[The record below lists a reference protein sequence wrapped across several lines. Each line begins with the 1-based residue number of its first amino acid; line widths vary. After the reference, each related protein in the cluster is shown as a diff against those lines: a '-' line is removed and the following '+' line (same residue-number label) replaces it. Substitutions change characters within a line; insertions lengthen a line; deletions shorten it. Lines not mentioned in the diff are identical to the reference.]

1 MTAQNN
7 IFTGFNLRLILA
19 GILMLLLIMT
29 GSVGADEPVEIPLQ
43 ETKIVAGANL
53 ATYEDAN
60 TGFHVYGGAGVPV
73 DDDLFVTGRYERYFA
88 EDLGLNAIT
97 ANFEYDM
104 ARIVTDEFELLRIYA
119 QGNIGY
125 YFGSFAEES
134 ISGLGIKGGMGA
146 EAEIAGGF
154 GASANLNF
162 RPLEFEDTSENNDED
177 TEDNNGNVNLT
188 GLEVG
193 LGVFYSF

>member
-1 MTAQNN
+1 MIAK
-7 IFTGFNLRLILA
+7 IDRITGYDMKIVMAGVLMMVVLLA
-19 GILMLLLIMT
+19 G
-29 GSVGADEPVEIPLQ
+29 SVSADEPAEIPLQ
-43 ETKIVAGANL
+43 DTKIIAGANL
-53 ATYEDAN
+53 ATFEDTN
-60 TGFHVYGGAGVPV
+60 LGFHFYGGAGVPI
-73 DDDLFVTGRYERYFA
+73 DDNLFVTGRYERYFA

-97 ANFEYDM
+97 ANFEYDL

-125 YFGSFAEES
+125 YFGNFADES

-154 GASANLNF
+154 GASVNLNF
-162 RPLEFEDTSENNDED
+162 RPLEFEDAD
-177 TEDNNGNVNLT
+177 VNLT

-193 LGVFYSF
+193 LGAFFSF

>member
-1 MTAQNN
+1 MLIKNDEVKSFNRNFVITFAL
-7 IFTGFNLRLILA
+7 IFVV
-19 GILMLLLIMT
+19 LLG
-29 GSVGADEPVEIPLQ
+29 GSVSADEPVEIPLQ
-43 ETKIVAGANL
+43 DTKIIAGVNL
-53 ATYEDAN
+53 ATFED
-60 TGFHVYGGAGVPV
+60 TDFGYQVYGGAGVPI
-73 DDDLFVTGRYERYFA
+73 DDNLFVTGRYERYFA

-97 ANFEYDM
+97 ANFEYDL

-125 YFGSFAEES
+125 YFGNFADES

-154 GASANLNF
+154 GASVNLNF
-162 RPLEFEDTSENNDED
+162 RPLEFEDAD
-177 TEDNNGNVNLT
+177 VNLT

-193 LGVFYSF
+193 LGAFFSF

>member
-1 MTAQNN
+1 MITK
-7 IFTGFNLRLILA
+7 IDRITGYDMKIVMIGVFMMVVLLA
-19 GILMLLLIMT
+19 G
-29 GSVGADEPVEIPLQ
+29 SVSADEPTEIPLQ
-43 ETKIVAGANL
+43 DTKIIAGANL
-53 ATYEDAN
+53 ATFEDTN
-60 TGFHVYGGAGVPV
+60 IGFHFYGGAGVPI
-73 DDDLFVTGRYERYFA
+73 DDNLFVTGRYERYFA

-125 YFGSFAEES
+125 YFGTFADES

-154 GASANLNF
+154 GASLNLNF
-162 RPLEFEDTSENNDED
+162 RPLEFEDD
-177 TEDNNGNVNLT
+177 VNLT

-193 LGVFYSF
+193 LGAFFSF